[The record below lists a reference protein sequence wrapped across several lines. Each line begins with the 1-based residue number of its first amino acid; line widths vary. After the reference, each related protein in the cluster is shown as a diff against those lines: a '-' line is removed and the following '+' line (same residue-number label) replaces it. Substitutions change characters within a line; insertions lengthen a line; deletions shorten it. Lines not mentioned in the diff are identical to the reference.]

1 MTKGKSSKSI
11 VLAQP
16 STVTY
21 KDVSIKFSPRHDT
34 KSFLEVLYTN
44 LCQEC
49 AIAEA
54 LINPDFVVP
63 ELPRGSD
70 SEAKKDFTRHF
81 GNFKVE
87 TDVKRII
94 SFVYNLCCQQY
105 QQAISTKFDSLRWKL
120 LKTVPEL
127 MSVVKFITE
136 MKIKE
141 KGSKSSVV
149 AKARKAISSI
159 QQKDYED
166 GATYVTR
173 MQKLWEDEKSIT
185 TAYTSKDMVIE
196 HLKDGLRP
204 TYNSLIEHWQIQEI
218 TSSINDE
225 SNSMPTN
232 LEEFASVLTNYEQRS
247 RKLSSIKPGSG
258 NPNNFV
264 IDNDTTNNRGKGKHR
279 RGCITCSIA
288 GRDANHDFK
297 TCTHSIK
304 WRSEKE
310 KKLLLTEKRKNVDR
324 EETPTT
330 STKRGKNKKQKKVKF
345 DKPDDLADDD
355 DVADDE

>member
-1 MTKGKSSKSI
+1 M
-11 VLAQP
+11 
-16 STVTY
+16 
-21 KDVSIKFSPRHDT
+21 SIKFSHRHDT

-94 SFVYNLCCQQY
+94 SFIYNLCCQQY
-105 QQAISTKFDSLRWKL
+105 QHAISTKFDSLRWKL

-127 MSVVKFITE
+127 LSVIKFITD

-149 AKARKAISSI
+149 AKARKSISSI

-204 TYNSLIEHWQIQEI
+204 TYNSLI
-218 TSSINDE
+218 
-225 SNSMPTN
+225 
-232 LEEFASVLTNYEQRS
+232 
-247 RKLSSIKPGSG
+247 
-258 NPNNFV
+258 
-264 IDNDTTNNRGKGKHR
+264 
-279 RGCITCSIA
+279 
-288 GRDANHDFK
+288 
-297 TCTHSIK
+297 
-304 WRSEKE
+304 
-310 KKLLLTEKRKNVDR
+310 
-324 EETPTT
+324 
-330 STKRGKNKKQKKVKF
+330 
-345 DKPDDLADDD
+345 
-355 DVADDE
+355 